1 MTPRIDGV
9 LRSKRSK
16 TAARSFDSH
25 FAPCLAKSLDLKN
38 KFVKNNFQDFLEF
51 SLRSGKLKLIN

>member
-1 MTPRIDGV
+1 MTPRIDGI

-16 TAARSFDSH
+16 TAVRSFDSH

-38 KFVKNNFQDFLEF
+38 IFIKNNFQDFLEF
-51 SLRSGKLKLIN
+51 SPKSAKLKSTN